1 MLCISEVQP
10 GRLIQVVLRY
20 TQSCV
25 SVAAIAE
32 GILLY
37 PSRTQQISL
46 PTFLTVLR
54 CESPWEL
61 WIAAMLTWLGGYM
74 SGGVGFIHQQHC

>member
-1 MLCISEVQP
+1 MSPSGLIS
-10 GRLIQVVLRY
+10 GDIQFVLRY
-20 TQSCV
+20 SLV

-32 GILLY
+32 GKFLY
-37 PSRTQQISL
+37 PSRTQKISL

-61 WIAAMLTWLGGYM
+61 WIAAMLTLPFYFNWNYFDN
-74 SGGVGFIHQQHC
+74 STT